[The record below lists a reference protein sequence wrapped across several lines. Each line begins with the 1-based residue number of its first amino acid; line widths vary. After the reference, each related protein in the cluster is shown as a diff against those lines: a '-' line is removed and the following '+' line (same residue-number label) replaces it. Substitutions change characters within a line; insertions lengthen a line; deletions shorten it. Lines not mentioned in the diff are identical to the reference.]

1 MNRIIAVTAAAVGAV
16 FVLTAQSCDQ
26 PVQTSR
32 QKEAA
37 AQERLSEESIA
48 QVGNPAIVNFAEKR
62 NYKMIYEL
70 RDNPNYA
77 TYTYLVGM
85 RNELRLLCHSI
96 GYGIPESSQYTNP
109 QMLAYASSQVGV
121 LALPQADPNGLFS
134 SASANGTWVMCLGP
148 DGKIA
153 PVRAEP
159 NVLTS
164 PFPLE

>member
-1 MNRIIAVTAAAVGAV
+1 MWKIIIAAIAAF
-16 FVLTAQSCDQ
+16 FVLTAESCDNA
-26 PVQTSR
+26 PSAT

-37 AQERLSEESIA
+37 AQERVQAESQA
-48 QVGNPAIVNFAEKR
+48 QVGMPAIVNFAEKR

-85 RNELRLLCHSI
+85 HNELKLLCHSV

-109 QMLAYASSQVGV
+109 SMVSYASTNVGV
-121 LALPQADPNGLFS
+121 ATLPQADPNGLFS
-134 SASANGTWVMCLGP
+134 SPSSQGTWVMCLGP
-148 DGKIA
+148 DGKVA
-153 PVRAEP
+153 PVRSEP

-164 PFPLE
+164 PFPME

>member
-1 MNRIIAVTAAAVGAV
+1 MLKVIALAVAAF
-16 FVLTAQSCDQ
+16 FVLTAESCNDGAS
-26 PVQTSR
+26 V
-32 QKEAA
+32 KEAA
-37 AQERLSEESIA
+37 AQSRLTAESNA
-48 QVGNPAIVNFAEKR
+48 QVGMPAIANFAEKR

-70 RDNPNYA
+70 RDSPNYA

-85 RNELRLLCHSI
+85 RNELKLLCHSI

-109 QMLAYASSQVGV
+109 QADEFYTTSSSQHV
-121 LALPQADPNGLFS
+121 PMPNADPNGMYS
-134 SASANGTWVMCLGP
+134 SPSANGTWVMCLGP

-164 PFPLE
+164 PFPME